1 MWEAKLFDGS
11 ARNYLPETLT
21 CLATLV
27 NRLEVAEMRSCLK
40 TSSERSVLS
49 QSTPDDDEAA
59 AAAQQMAELLET
71 CVVLKSALDAAVT
84 RIAALEKH
92 HDAVSRELTSVKLKL
107 QLAERVKSETSVPTQ
122 VQPAEVAWSTVATV
136 AAGGTKPTD
145 ASLDTAQNAATYEL
159 AATHSAATANR
170 ARHFSDSSDI
180 IITGYIAPTATAE
193 PAVGFTLP
201 AQDRRRL
208 VRQKRHSW
216 VTRST
221 TPTQETTAI
230 PTHNRFEVL
239 DDRQPTDVSFRVVKR
254 PTAPHKVYVGTFDPE
269 TSETMMRAYLRQH
282 VIENEMEITDVQKLR
297 PQSRTTVMA
306 CSFCVTVD
314 SSAARNALFDKTA
327 WPSGVTVCD
336 FRPHIPKGAGDRQGS
351 NGQGFGTRRDQHDRP
366 VCMQAG
372 RQGDRRR
379 VERAARP
386 PRTPRT
392 THAMRP
398 PRRDEQERKRD
409 DRNREEPRH
418 RLVPRRH

>member
-1 MWEAKLFDGS
+1 M
-11 ARNYLPETLT
+11 
-21 CLATLV
+21 
-27 NRLEVAEMRSCLK
+27 
-40 TSSERSVLS
+40 
-49 QSTPDDDEAA
+49 
-59 AAAQQMAELLET
+59 
-71 CVVLKSALDAAVT
+71 
-84 RIAALEKH
+84 
-92 HDAVSRELTSVKLKL
+92 
-107 QLAERVKSETSVPTQ
+107 
-122 VQPAEVAWSTVATV
+122 AWSSVAMV
-136 AAGGTKPTD
+136 AAGGTKPAY
-145 ASLDTAQNAATYEL
+145 ASVDTAQNAATYEL
-159 AATHSAATANR
+159 AATHSESGNEAVPAAATANR

-221 TPTQETTAI
+221 TPTRETTAI

-239 DDRQPTDVSFRVVKR
+239 SDRQPTDVSLRVVKR

-269 TSETMMRAYLRQH
+269 TSETMMRAYLRH
-282 VIENEMEITDVQKLR
+282 VIENEMEITDVQKLH
-297 PQSRTTVMA
+297 PQSRTTVMT

-314 SSAARNALFDKTA
+314 SSAARNALFDKAA
-327 WPSGVTVCD
+327 WPSGVTVRN

-351 NGQGFGTRRDQHDRP
+351 NGQGFATRRDQHDRP
-366 VCMQAG
+366 VR

-379 VERAARP
+379 VERDARP

-392 THAMRP
+392 PRAMRP

-409 DRNREEPRH
+409 DRHREEPRH